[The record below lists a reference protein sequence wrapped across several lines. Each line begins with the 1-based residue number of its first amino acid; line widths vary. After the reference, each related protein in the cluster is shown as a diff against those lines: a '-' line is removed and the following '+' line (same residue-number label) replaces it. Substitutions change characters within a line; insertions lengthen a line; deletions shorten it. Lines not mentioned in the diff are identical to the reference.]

1 MEGVTIL
8 TELGNRL
15 KEARETKGLTLDDL
29 QEITKIQK
37 RYLAG
42 IEEGNFDVIPGKFY
56 VRAFIKQ
63 YAEAVDLDPESL
75 FEEFRNEIP
84 SVHDQNITEQLSRT
98 QTRTNVA
105 KETSRFL
112 DNLPKLVT
120 ALIIIAIVVIGWYF
134 FTKAMGNND
143 DVANAGEDVQ
153 TPSVSYDEVG
163 EPSENDK
170 TDIADDDSETE
181 KANDN
186 DQKNEA
192 LEEEQEPDSKT
203 QQLKAIQTEGTT
215 TTYELTNA
223 DTFKLEVKVTPGG
236 QSWVEVYNTDKS
248 KQFFKEM
255 LTEENPQS
263 YDFSEENG
271 ARLRIGAT
279 GVTEIY
285 VNGEKLEYATEATVQ
300 NIIIQ
305 YNNDEE

>member
-1 MEGVTIL
+1 VLPL

>member
-1 MEGVTIL
+1 M

>member
-1 MEGVTIL
+1 MLPL

-84 SVHDQNITEQLSRT
+84 SVHDQNISEQLSRT

-263 YDFSEENG
+263 YDFSKENG

>member
-1 MEGVTIL
+1 MLPL

-84 SVHDQNITEQLSRT
+84 SVHDQNISEQLSRT

>member
-1 MEGVTIL
+1 MLPL

-84 SVHDQNITEQLSRT
+84 SVHDQNISEQLSRT

-143 DVANAGEDVQ
+143 DVANAGEDAQ

-263 YDFSEENG
+263 YDFSKENG

>member
-1 MEGVTIL
+1 VLPL

-42 IEEGNFDVIPGKFY
+42 IEEGNFEVIPGKFY

>member
-1 MEGVTIL
+1 VLPL

-263 YDFSEENG
+263 YDFSKENG

>member
-1 MEGVTIL
+1 MLPL

-263 YDFSEENG
+263 YDFSKENG

>member
-1 MEGVTIL
+1 MLPL

>member
-1 MEGVTIL
+1 VLPL

-84 SVHDQNITEQLSRT
+84 SVHDQNISEQLSRT

>member
-1 MEGVTIL
+1 MLPL

-170 TDIADDDSETE
+170 ADIADDDSETE

>member
-1 MEGVTIL
+1 VLPL

-170 TDIADDDSETE
+170 TDIADDSETE
-181 KANDN
+181 NANDN
-186 DQKNEA
+186 DQKSEA

>member
-1 MEGVTIL
+1 MLPL

-84 SVHDQNITEQLSRT
+84 SVHDQNISEQLSRT

-170 TDIADDDSETE
+170 TDIADDSETE

-263 YDFSEENG
+263 YDFSKENG

>member
-1 MEGVTIL
+1 MLPL

-215 TTYELTNA
+215 TTYELTNT

-263 YDFSEENG
+263 YDFSKENG

>member
-1 MEGVTIL
+1 MLPL

-170 TDIADDDSETE
+170 TDIADDSETE
-181 KANDN
+181 NANDN

-263 YDFSEENG
+263 YDFSKENG

>member
-1 MEGVTIL
+1 MLPL

-84 SVHDQNITEQLSRT
+84 SVHDQNISEQLSRT

-181 KANDN
+181 NANDN

>member
-1 MEGVTIL
+1 MLPL

-143 DVANAGEDVQ
+143 DVANAGEDVH

-170 TDIADDDSETE
+170 TDIADDSETE
-181 KANDN
+181 NANDN

>member
-1 MEGVTIL
+1 ML
-8 TELGNRL
+8 LRKL
-15 KEARETKGLTLDDL
+15 
-29 QEITKIQK
+29 
-37 RYLAG
+37 
-42 IEEGNFDVIPGKFY
+42 
-56 VRAFIKQ
+56 
-63 YAEAVDLDPESL
+63 
-75 FEEFRNEIP
+75 
-84 SVHDQNITEQLSRT
+84 
-98 QTRTNVA
+98 
-105 KETSRFL
+105 SRFL